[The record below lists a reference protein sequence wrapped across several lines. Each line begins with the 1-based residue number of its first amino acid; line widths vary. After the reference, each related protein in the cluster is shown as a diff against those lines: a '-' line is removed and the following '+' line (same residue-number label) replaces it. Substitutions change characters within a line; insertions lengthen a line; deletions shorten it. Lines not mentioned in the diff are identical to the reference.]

1 MVSFATA
8 FVVAV
13 VVSALLTPLIRHL
26 SYRLGIYDLPDERK
40 VHVRQVPRTGGVA
53 IVLAFL
59 APIVGIG
66 LTEAGIGEEIYR
78 NSPYVFGMIV
88 GGLMIMG
95 VGLADDLRGLGA
107 KRKLL
112 LQILAATVAYA
123 AGFRIDAVSLPLGD
137 LLDMGIFS
145 YVVTVIWIVGIVN
158 AMNLIDGLDG
168 LAAGI
173 GLFVL
178 ILNVVQGWY
187 YGSVLVCMLSASLAG
202 AIVGFLFYNFN
213 PASIFMGDSGSM
225 LIGYVLALGAINS
238 GQKSSTTVALLTP
251 IVAMGVP
258 IMDTMFSMVRR
269 FLERRSMF
277 SPDRGHIHHRLLE
290 MGLTHRRV
298 VLVLYGF
305 SVLLVLAAS
314 LLQFGRKW
322 QVGFALLTLVAV
334 LFAFARIVGFADY
347 VRRRRERRMG
357 IRSRHAEI
365 LRKLVFDALGRAD
378 RVANHEEAMSFL
390 QWFVE
395 ASDIKFVE
403 VHCGPAAEGIL
414 VVNEHYHEQKR
425 KPVIVAEIPLLD
437 KLCGEKGKLVFGWH
451 SEQGRV
457 SSESEILLQVVADR
471 LSPSLGTAGD
481 VVPGGCA
488 DRSGLGT
495 TAGRKDGEGGVDG

>member
-1 MVSFATA
+1 MITFATA
-8 FVVAV
+8 FVVALV
-13 VVSALLTPLIRHL
+13 VAALLTPLVRYL
-26 SYRLGIYDLPDERK
+26 SYRIGFYDPPDERK
-40 VHVRQVPRTGGVA
+40 VHARLIPRTGGVA

-59 APIVGIG
+59 SPIVGIA
-66 LTEAGIGEEIYR
+66 LTEARIGEAIYT
-78 NSPYVFGMIV
+78 NSNYVLGMIV
-88 GGLMIMG
+88 GGLIIIG

-112 LQILAATVAYA
+112 LQVLAATVAYV
-123 AGFRIDAVSLPLGD
+123 AGFRIEAVSLPVGD
-137 LLDMGIFS
+137 LLDMGVFS
-145 YVVTVIWIVGIVN
+145 YVVTVLWIVGIVN

-178 ILNVVQGWY
+178 ILNFVQGWL
-187 YGSVLVCMLSASLAG
+187 YGSVMVCMLSASLAG

-258 IMDTMFSMVRR
+258 IMDTLFSMVRR
-269 FLERRSMF
+269 FLERRPMF

-305 SVLLVLAAS
+305 SVVLVLAAS
-314 LLQFGRKW
+314 LLQYGRKW
-322 QVGFALLTLVAV
+322 QVGFALLTMVAV

-365 LRKLVFDALGRAD
+365 LRRLVFEALGRAD
-378 RVANHEEAMSFL
+378 RAVNRGDVLAFLAWFIREA
-390 QWFVE
+390 E
-395 ASDIKFVE
+395 IKFVE
-403 VHCGPAAEGIL
+403 VHCGAEPGSI
-414 VVNEHYHEQKR
+414 VVNEDYPVQKR
-425 KPVIVAEIPLLD
+425 KPVLLAEIPLLD
-437 KLCGEKGKLVFGWH
+437 ESCGEKGRLVFGWH

-471 LSPSLGTAGD
+471 LSRSVNAHE
-481 VVPGGCA
+481 GGCGEA
-488 DRSGLGT
+488 QE
-495 TAGRKDGEGGVDG
+495 EGGGVAPDRPDARGGGNG